1 MNFKYTSMAKIIFI
15 FIILTLTAIVIL
27 GFFWLSLTWALILLF
42 WLLIFTLYTA
52 LMKKGIDPLSE
63 KDFQKLSE
71 FLGKQEVAEYL
82 KELIFERSM
91 RDLRKISIE
100 IDLKFNTN
108 LTQKKGWDMGV
119 IRDGRLTKKLVGLDN
134 KVRYGKK
141 KLSD

>member
-1 MNFKYTSMAKIIFI
+1 
-15 FIILTLTAIVIL
+15 
-27 GFFWLSLTWALILLF
+27 
-42 WLLIFTLYTA
+42 
-52 LMKKGIDPLSE
+52 MKNGIDPLSE

-108 LTQKKGWDMGV
+108 LTQKKGWDMGM
-119 IRDGRLTKKLVGLDN
+119 IRDGQLTKKLVGLVN
-134 KVRYGKK
+134 KVRYGKI
-141 KLSD
+141 